1 MTERSLAWW
10 ELHPEVPRRLDYT
23 STLMR
28 LNRFDEALAVVEGI
42 LPDFQD
48 DRWVLLTMGKILA
61 HLGHRERALEMDAK
75 LVELGAAGIDST
87 TYAHGLAEYESAQIA
102 SLLGDRARATNLLR
116 EAVAAGFSDYLDIH
130 TNPAFEPLW
139 DDPEFQEI
147 MRPKG

>member
-1 MTERSLAWW
+1 MAARSLAWW
-10 ELHPEVPRRLDYT
+10 DLNPEVPRRLDYT
-23 STLMR
+23 SALKR
-28 LNRFDEALAVVEGI
+28 LGRFDEALAVVEGM

-48 DRWVLLTMGKILA
+48 DRWVLLTMGQILA